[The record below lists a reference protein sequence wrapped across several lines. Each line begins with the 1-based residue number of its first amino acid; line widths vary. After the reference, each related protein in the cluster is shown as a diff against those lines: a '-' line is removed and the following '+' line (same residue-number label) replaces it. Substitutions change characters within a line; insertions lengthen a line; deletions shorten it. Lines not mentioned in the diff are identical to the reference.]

1 MINIELEEEK
11 RNNQKYNQYN
21 IKIIKHKQK
30 FYLKYLINKII
41 IINVISFLFIKSYE
55 KVILIN

>member
-41 IINVISFLFIKSYE
+41 IINVISFLFIKSY
-55 KVILIN
+55 